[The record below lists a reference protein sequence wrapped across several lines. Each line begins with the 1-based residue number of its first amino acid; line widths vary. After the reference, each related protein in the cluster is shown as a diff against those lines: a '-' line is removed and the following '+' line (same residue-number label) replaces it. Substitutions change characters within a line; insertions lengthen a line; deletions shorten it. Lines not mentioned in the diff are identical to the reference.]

1 MASGLPVLPD
11 SRLQVRVAWLP
22 SITVWSTPA
31 VACCGGSTNNHRLE
45 KQYISLSPKL
55 INHNIM
61 PELKLYNYSRFMKKC
76 L

>member
-31 VACCGGSTNNHRLE
+31 VACSGGSGKVNKFLE
-45 KQYISLSPKL
+45 LICFYITLFVSSDRSS
-55 INHNIM
+55 
-61 PELKLYNYSRFMKKC
+61 E
-76 L
+76 